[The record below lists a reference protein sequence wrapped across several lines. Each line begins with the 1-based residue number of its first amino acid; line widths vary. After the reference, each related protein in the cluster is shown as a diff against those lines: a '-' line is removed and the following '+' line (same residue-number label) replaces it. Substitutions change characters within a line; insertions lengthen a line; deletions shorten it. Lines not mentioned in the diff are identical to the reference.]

1 MSITPKTRGKTSIC
15 PVCQSTNIGTFPIF
29 QTINYARTMVKLRGI
44 EPIKNVST
52 SKNSVKTN
60 EIIRCLDCGSILAL
74 GNRLNPYIKF
84 PDFVDSPSHS
94 SSKKSLNSLDIETL
108 GPPLFQ
114 SYSSPPKDDS
124 GSSFFW
130 KKPSCF
136 HLETLHSDPNS
147 LFCHQ
152 CGKLTF
158 LGKLYDK
165 GLLQTKRQN

>member
-1 MSITPKTRGKTSIC
+1 MSITTKTKGKTSIC
-15 PVCQSTNIGTFPIF
+15 PVCQSTDIGTFPIF
-29 QTINYARTMVKLRGI
+29 QTINYARTMVKLRGV

-60 EIIRCLDCGSILAL
+60 TLIRCLDCGCVLAL
-74 GNRLNPYIKF
+74 GNHLNPYIKF
-84 PDFVDSPSHS
+84 SDSIGSPSQS
-94 SSKKSLNSLDIETL
+94 SSKKSLVSFIK
-108 GPPLFQ
+108 GPLVQPIFEPITP
-114 SYSSPPKDDS
+114 PPKDDTFK
-124 GSSFFW
+124 SFFW

-165 GLLQTKRQN
+165 GLLQARH